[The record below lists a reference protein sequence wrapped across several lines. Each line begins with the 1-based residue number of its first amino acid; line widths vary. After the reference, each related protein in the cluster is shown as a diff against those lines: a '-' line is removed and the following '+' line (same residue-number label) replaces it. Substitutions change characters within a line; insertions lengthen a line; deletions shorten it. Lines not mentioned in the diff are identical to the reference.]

1 VAWQQEKDINRRKER
16 LVNISDL
23 ENSFEMGQQLM
34 VGEVVLDMNTIDT
47 LLLVYYSLYS
57 PRLKEKFVRMLNNE
71 TERLIEFCFS
81 QLI

>member
-1 VAWQQEKDINRRKER
+1 M
-16 LVNISDL
+16 LVNIPDL
-23 ENSFEMGQQLM
+23 ENSLQLGQPIC
-34 VGEVVLDMNTIDT
+34 VREVVLDMNTIDT
-47 LLLVYYSLYS
+47 LLLVYYSLHS

>member
-1 VAWQQEKDINRRKER
+1 MGWQQKKDIGGKER

-23 ENSFEMGQQLM
+23 ENSFELGQHLL
-34 VGEVVLDMNTIDT
+34 VGDVVLDINTIDT
-47 LLLVYYSLYS
+47 LLLVYYSLCS

-71 TERLIEFCFS
+71 IERLVEFCYS